1 MEAGE
6 TAGRLDVAIDNAVFI
21 FEWSKKIRGAIL
33 SGLSYPALL
42 VVIAIGFIAM
52 FGIQIVPAFDEVLPR
67 EQWTGMGAQMAMM
80 ADFVHSWMIPSLG
93 AVFAGIVAIIR
104 SEEQTSELQSLLR
117 ISYAVF
123 CLKKKTP

>member
-21 FEWSKKIRGAIL
+21 FEGSKKIRGAIL

-67 EQWTGMGAQMAMM
+67 EQWTGMCAQMAMM
-80 ADFVHSWMIPSLG
+80 AAFVHSWMIPSLG
-93 AVFAGIVAIIR
+93 AVFPGLVAPSWSLS
-104 SEEQTSELQSLLR
+104 SEEHR
-117 ISYAVF
+117 A
-123 CLKKKTP
+123 

>member
-80 ADFVHSWMIPSLG
+80 ADFVHS
-93 AVFAGIVAIIR
+93 R
-104 SEEQTSELQSLLR
+104 SEERRVGEEGGSTCRSRGSP
-117 ISYAVF
+117 YH
-123 CLKKKTP
+123 